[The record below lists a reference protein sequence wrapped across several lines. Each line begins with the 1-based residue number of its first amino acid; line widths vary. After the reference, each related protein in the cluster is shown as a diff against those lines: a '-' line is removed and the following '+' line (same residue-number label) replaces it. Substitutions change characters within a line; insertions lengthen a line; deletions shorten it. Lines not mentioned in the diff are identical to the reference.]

1 MPACTCNEVELKPSP
16 TASTTNELPG
26 LVLRSRLPSTNL
38 ILGSTASPRA
48 IYGEDNLPANVTE
61 AAQETLDAATA
72 LLDSKG
78 FDANATLDMDD
89 AKFGDQLRYAVWREQ
104 RYGGGEITW
113 SFYAGHGGARQKA
126 KGKAPV
132 RNSTADFESEYAD
145 RAEDAS
151 PKRWWV
157 WRIRF
162 NCVNT
167 LRRSCWLEIPGS
179 WLVS

>member
-1 MPACTCNEVELKPSP
+1 MA
-16 TASTTNELPG
+16 
-26 LVLRSRLPSTNL
+26 LR
-38 ILGSTASPRA
+38 
-48 IYGEDNLPANVTE
+48 
-61 AAQETLDAATA
+61 
-72 LLDSKG
+72 DSKG
-78 FDANATLDMDD
+78 FDANVILDMDD

-113 SFYAGHGGARQKA
+113 SFYTGHGGARQKA
-126 KGKAPV
+126 TSKAPAI
-132 RNSTADFESEYAD
+132 NPTAASESEYAD

-162 NCVNT
+162 NCINT

>member
-1 MPACTCNEVELKPSP
+1 MS
-16 TASTTNELPG
+16 
-26 LVLRSRLPSTNL
+26 
-38 ILGSTASPRA
+38 
-48 IYGEDNLPANVTE
+48 
-61 AAQETLDAATA
+61 

-78 FDANATLDMDD
+78 FDANVMLDMDD
-89 AKFGDQLRYAVWREQ
+89 AKLGDQLRHAVWEEQ
-104 RYGGGEITW
+104 RYAGGEITW
-113 SFYAGHGGARQKA
+113 NFYAEHGGARQIA
-126 KGKAPV
+126 TSEAPAI
-132 RNSTADFESEYAD
+132 NPTAASESESAD

>member
-1 MPACTCNEVELKPSP
+1 MSFLDWCCSEDFHPLIS
-16 TASTTNELPG
+16 S
-26 LVLRSRLPSTNL
+26 LR
-38 ILGSTASPRA
+38 APRPQVQFTVKT
-48 IYGEDNLPANVTE
+48 INLPANVTR

-72 LLDSKG
+72 LLDPKG
-78 FDANATLDMDD
+78 FDASATLDMDD
-89 AKFGDQLRYAVWREQ
+89 AKLGDQLRYAVWREQ

-113 SFYAGHGGARQKA
+113 NFYAEHGGAEQKA
-126 KGKAPV
+126 NDKAPV
-132 RNSTADFESEYAD
+132 RNPTAASESESAD

-167 LRRSCWLEIPGS
+167 LRRSCWAEIPGS